1 MPEMTCSIKEC
12 GKEIVG
18 TGVVLKD
25 FWEAGLFEKP
35 DLFDTYVLMEDE
47 GTFTHTVILHPVCF
61 VDVFHEFM
69 RQEGQTGIVVV
80 VGPIGVI
87 RQELGIP

>member
-1 MPEMTCSIKEC
+1 MADMTCSIKHC

-18 TGVVLKD
+18 TTVVLKD

-35 DLFDTYVLMEDE
+35 EQFDSYVLMEDG
-47 GTFTHTVILHPVCF
+47 GTFTHTVILHPTCF
-61 VDVFHEFM
+61 VDLFHELM

-80 VGPIGVI
+80 VGPVGVI
-87 RQELGIP
+87 QQELGI